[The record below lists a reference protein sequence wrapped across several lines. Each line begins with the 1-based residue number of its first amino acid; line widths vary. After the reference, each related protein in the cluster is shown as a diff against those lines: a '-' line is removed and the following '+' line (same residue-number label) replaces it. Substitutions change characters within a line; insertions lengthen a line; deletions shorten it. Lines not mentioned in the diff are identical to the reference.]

1 MNKILVTIVLSLLF
15 SGNVFAEKFPEEL
28 KHKELGIGMKKL
40 SKNFLCKNI
49 TDNKDRIKFSY
60 QEFVSDDKKILFSLG
75 YDDEFKL
82 FYLPIS
88 ILTKYKNLKGDKSR
102 IDGKNEFFVG
112 YRLMG
117 DFTGENWFERFIFI
131 NPKSTSLPYYFYTE
145 VYTLSDSEQNTFD
158 ELMSK
163 TWLESNDITEELWTS
178 NSYQEKFLKD
188 LTAENNK
195 LHELISKDFKSYKNP
210 TIKNLTEPEDTNRLD
225 ELGLMARKVGAPRT
239 LYQCGKK

>member
-88 ILTKYKNLKGDKSR
+88 ILTKYKNLKGDKSS

-117 DFTGENWFERFIFI
+117 DFTGENWFERFIFQ
-131 NPKSTSLPYYFYTE
+131 P
-145 VYTLSDSEQNTFD
+145 
-158 ELMSK
+158 
-163 TWLESNDITEELWTS
+163 
-178 NSYQEKFLKD
+178 
-188 LTAENNK
+188 
-195 LHELISKDFKSYKNP
+195 FK
-210 TIKNLTEPEDTNRLD
+210 
-225 ELGLMARKVGAPRT
+225 
-239 LYQCGKK
+239 